1 MLISM
6 SLQARKQIKKLP
18 QNRVELVVQALR
30 ELERNPY
37 LGDPKTGDL
46 AGFLTYRFRV
56 FNELWLIGYSFLDEN
71 RILIHKIGPRE
82 NFYKGV

>member
-18 QNRVELVVQALR
+18 RNRVELVAQALR
-30 ELERNPY
+30 DLERNPY
-37 LGDPKTGDL
+37 LGVPKTGDL
-46 AGFLTYRFRV
+46 AGFLTYRFRI
-56 FNELWLIGYSFLDEN
+56 FNELWLIGYTFLDEN

-82 NFYKGV
+82 NFYKDV